1 MTSQESQS
9 VKFIHTS
16 DWQLGATRYFL
27 SEEAQARWT
36 ASRFEAIRRLGQ
48 AAVDEQCEFIVVAGD
63 VFESNHVDRRTILRT
78 CEALSS
84 VVVPVFLLPGNHD
97 PLDPGSVFNSSRW
110 KSQKPEN
117 VHILDDPKQPYELR
131 PGVEIFGAPWF
142 TKTPLSDL
150 VADGIKS
157 VAEKPEGV
165 RVMVGH
171 GAVDSLSPD
180 RDNPALIN
188 VGDAE
193 AALLDGRIH
202 YLALGD
208 RHSKTKIGAGEQIWY
223 SGTPE
228 VYAFNEVDPG
238 HALIVEIND
247 KITTVRSVK
256 VGVWQFLNKD
266 ADIENTADID
276 ALEAFLAS
284 VENKEQ
290 TVVRL
295 SLTGTV
301 TLSDHARLM
310 ETIERSGDLF
320 AGVHLS
326 ESRSDLVVI
335 PSDADFSDIF
345 LTGFAD
351 TALKKLRT
359 SVDAGGEDAE
369 RARDAL
375 ALLVR
380 LARPTE

>member
-9 VKFIHTS
+9 VRFLHTS

-27 SEEAQARWT
+27 SDEAQALWA

-48 AAVDEQCEFIVVAGD
+48 TAVDEQCEFIVVAGD
-63 VFESNHVDRRTILRT
+63 VFESNHVDRKTVLRT

-84 VVVPVFLLPGNHD
+84 FVVPVFLLPGNHD
-97 PLDPGSVFNSSRW
+97 PLDPGNVFDSSTW

-117 VHILDDPKQPYELR
+117 VHVLDDPERPHELR

-157 VAEKPEGV
+157 VGEKPDGI

-171 GAVDSLSPD
+171 GATDTLSPD

-193 AALLDGRIH
+193 AALVDGWIH

-208 RHSKTKIGAGEQIWY
+208 RHSKTKIGSGEQIWY

-238 HALIVEIND
+238 HALIVEID
-247 KITTVRSVK
+247 KKNTTVRSVK
-256 VGVWQFLNKD
+256 IGVWQFLNKD
-266 ADIENTADID
+266 ADIGNAADID

-301 TLSDHARLM
+301 TLSEHTRLM
-310 ETIERSGDLF
+310 EIIERSGDLF

-326 ESRSDLVVI
+326 ESRSDLVAI
-335 PSDADFSDIF
+335 PSDTDFSDIS

-359 SVDAGGEDAE
+359 TADAGGEDAE

-380 LARPTE
+380 LTRPTE